1 MTKKKKILLT
11 IALTLM
17 MLISVAG
24 TYVMT
29 MYDQS
34 RILGLLG
41 FIPVVINVYKGFE
54 YVRTH

>member
-11 IALTLM
+11 IALTLA

-29 MYDQS
+29 MYDES
-34 RILGLLG
+34 RILGLLF

-54 YVRTH
+54 YLRKH